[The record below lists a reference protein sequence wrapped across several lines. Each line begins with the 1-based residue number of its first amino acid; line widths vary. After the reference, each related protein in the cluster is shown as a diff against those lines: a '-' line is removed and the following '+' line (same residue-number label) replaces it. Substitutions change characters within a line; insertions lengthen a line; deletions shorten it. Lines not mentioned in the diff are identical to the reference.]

1 MRKYF
6 CTAILTACLAF
17 SAHAGDLYDV
27 NYDPP
32 SHMSDSF
39 NESVISFQNIYLQYE
54 SNIKNSEEKIRADE
68 KSLHQEEIRSLLAQ
82 EQDKY
87 AAALVQ
93 ARDEIYRNEIESVR
107 KTETERLTAELT
119 AELSAKLEEKK
130 TQELIAAEAEIRRAI
145 SLENEKLKSQ
155 YMAEVREALTA
166 EYEEKKKQEIISAEA
181 EIRKNIS
188 LENEKLKT
196 QYKAEVRNEMTA
208 EYERKKQQEIAS
220 IEAEI
225 RKNISLENEKLKT
238 QYKTEVR
245 NEMTAEYERKKQQ
258 EIASSE
264 AEIRKNIAL
273 ENEKLKTQYK
283 TEVRNEMMAEYE
295 EKKRQELAAAEKKLE
310 ETVSLQNEKLKTQYK
325 AEVRNEMMAEYEEK
339 KKQELAAAEKKLEET
354 VSLQNEKLK
363 TQYKAEVRNELTD
376 EYEKKKNDE
385 IKIIRKELGKEIAQ
399 QNKSTTERFHVVFF
413 YLAVLTIAA
422 SVVSL
427 VLIAIRMIREHKN
440 CKERIEEY
448 SKQYIGFLEEQGG
461 VDSVLQESINK
472 DSNLNENEKKLRR
485 KGLLKAK
492 ANYDLMKTIPSL
504 ENCSKKLADLN
515 PNSIFAKW
523 NGAGDDTEFKM
534 GLCDNF
540 YKNIDEY
547 AEIGS
552 KLCFSRRYRPTESE
566 KYQASDLLKTYSQTL
581 ENTSG
586 RVKSLVVDGIDKALE
601 QRLCDI
607 SRKYKRLA
615 VKFNK
620 ERF

>member
-1 MRKYF
+1 MRKCF

-119 AELSAKLEEKK
+119 AALSEKFEEKK
-130 TQELIAAEAEIRRAI
+130 AQELIAAEAEIRKTI

-155 YMAEVREALTA
+155 YMAEVREELTA
-166 EYEEKKKQEIISAEA
+166 EYEEKKK
-181 EIRKNIS
+181 
-188 LENEKLKT
+188 L
-196 QYKAEVRNEMTA
+196 
-208 EYERKKQQEIAS
+208 EIAS
-220 IEAEI
+220 AEAEI

-264 AEIRKNIAL
+264 AEIRKNISL

-325 AEVRNEMMAEYEEK
+325 AEVRNE
-339 KKQELAAAEKKLEET
+339 
-354 VSLQNEKLK
+354 
-363 TQYKAEVRNELTD
+363 LTD

-385 IKIIRKELGKEIAQ
+385 IKIIRKELRKEIAQ

-472 DSNLNENEKKLRR
+472 DSTLNENEKRLRK

-492 ANYDLMKTIPSL
+492 ANYELMKNIPSL

-523 NGAGDDTEFKM
+523 NGAGDDTELKM

-552 KLCFSRRYRPTESE
+552 KLCFSRRYRPTETE
-566 KYQASDLLKTYSQTL
+566 KYQASDLLKTYSETL

-586 RVKSLVVDGIDKALE
+586 RVKSLVVDGMDKALK

-607 SRKYKRLA
+607 SQKYKRLA